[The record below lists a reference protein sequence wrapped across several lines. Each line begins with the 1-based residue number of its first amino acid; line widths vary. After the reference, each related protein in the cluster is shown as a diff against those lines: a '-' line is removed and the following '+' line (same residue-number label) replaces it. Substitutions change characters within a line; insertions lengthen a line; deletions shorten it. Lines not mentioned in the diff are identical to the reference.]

1 MSPARSRD
9 SEVHDIGTT
18 PADRV
23 RLAHAAASAIERVPP
38 VTASVMRRFAE
49 SSALAAVVVASI
61 GACELRDAVSVRRV
75 PVAIPAVTTAGAE
88 APAPDWPPAREPL
101 ARRLMYEPLE
111 IPLNVGAGGGVSGAR
126 RLQLVFPSDGH
137 TVTIKWKISPRH
149 DADGWNNSPRKELAA
164 YVMQQWFLDPEDYV
178 VPTSF
183 VRCIPLAQYRVFKPD
198 IAPTIRGTQCV
209 LGFGSVWLEDVF
221 APDPLYEAER
231 FATDPVYATHFA
243 DCNLLTC
250 LIEHRDGRRVNFLAT
265 KREEG
270 RRIFTVD
277 NGITFGALVYDF
289 FVRNWDQI
297 RVPKL
302 PKRSIDRL
310 RRISATD
317 ISALAVLVEMRA
329 DEAGVLRPV
338 RGESAM
344 NLRRG
349 VRVARGR
356 VQLGLTAREID
367 GVARRLRHLLE
378 RVDAG
383 EVPVF

>member
-1 MSPARSRD
+1 
-9 SEVHDIGTT
+9 
-18 PADRV
+18 
-23 RLAHAAASAIERVPP
+23 
-38 VTASVMRRFAE
+38 MRRLVE
-49 SSALAAVVVASI
+49 SSVLAAVAIAGV
-61 GACELRDAVSVRRV
+61 GACELRDSMSGRRL

-88 APAPDWPPAREPL
+88 APARDWPPAREPL
-101 ARRLMYEPLE
+101 ARRLMYDPLE

-126 RLQLVFPSDGH
+126 RLQLVFPTDGR
-137 TVTIKWKISPRH
+137 TVTIKWKIAPRH

-183 VRCIPLAQYRVFKPD
+183 VRCIPLAHYRAFKPD
-198 IAPTIRGTQCV
+198 IAPTIQGTQCV
-209 LGFGSVWLEDVF
+209 LGFGFVWLEDVF

-231 FATDPVYATHFA
+231 FATDPVYAAQFG
-243 DCNLLTC
+243 DFNLLTY
-250 LIEHRDGRRVNFLAT
+250 LIEHRDGRRANFLAT
-265 KREEG
+265 KQEEG
-270 RRIFTVD
+270 RRVFTVD

-302 PKRSIDRL
+302 PQRSIDRL

-317 ISALAVLVEMRA
+317 VDKLAVLIEMRA
-329 DEAGVLRPV
+329 DEAGILRPV
-338 RGESAM
+338 RGASAM
-344 NLRRG
+344 NPRKG
-349 VRVARGR
+349 VRVAGGR

-367 GVARRLRHLLE
+367 GVARRLRRLLE